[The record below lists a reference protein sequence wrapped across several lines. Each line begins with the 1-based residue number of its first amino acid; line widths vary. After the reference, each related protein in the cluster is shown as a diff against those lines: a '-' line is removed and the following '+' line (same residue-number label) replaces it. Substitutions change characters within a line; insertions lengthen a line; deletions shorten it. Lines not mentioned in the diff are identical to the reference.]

1 MNQMY
6 LEPTIK
12 KQIGKSHVNLN
23 YNILIFAT
31 TLISGDQVPGAR
43 CYDTI
48 CLTNVTSHLKLRT
61 NIYL

>member
-23 YNILIFAT
+23 YNLYIYSCMFIHLFVRLFVRLFGFRPKNTNKPHIL
-31 TLISGDQVPGAR
+31 
-43 CYDTI
+43 
-48 CLTNVTSHLKLRT
+48 NVT
-61 NIYL
+61 